1 MSLFAIV
8 NGDVLTPQKVLED
21 ATVLIEGERIVEIR
35 QGGSYPAEATVLDA
49 QGGLVAPGLI
59 DIHVHGSAGYDTMD
73 ATPQALH
80 AMATFFAAHGVTSF
94 LPTTVTAEQT
104 ALLAAV
110 ENATWCQQH
119 YQGGAHIIGLHLE
132 GPYISAMHPGAQPV
146 QHIRPADPAEY
157 TRLFAHG
164 NVRLISLAPEIK
176 ENRQLIEYAA
186 AQGASVA
193 IGHSAA
199 TYDDVMENVPRGLN
213 QCCHTFNGMSSLH
226 HREPGAVG
234 AVLTCDDI
242 YAQAIVDLVHLHP
255 AIVKLLVRAKGTERV
270 VLITDAMRATGLADG
285 EYDLGGQSVT
295 VSNGRA
301 YLTYGNSLAG
311 SVLTM
316 DQGLRNL
323 MQATGLSLVEAL
335 PMATAVPARS
345 IGLGHELGLL
355 QPGYVAD
362 LVVLKQHNDGRDFQ
376 VETTIVQ
383 GNVVY
388 QRTL

>member
-1 MSLFAIV
+1 MSLLAIV

-35 QGGSYPAEATVLDA
+35 QGGSYPAEATMLDA

-110 ENATWCQQH
+110 ENATWCQRH
-119 YQGGAHIIGLHLE
+119 YQGGARIIGLHLE
-132 GPYISAMHPGAQPV
+132 GPYISAAHPGAQPV
-146 QHIRPADPAEY
+146 PHIRPADPAEY
-157 TRLFAHG
+157 TRLFARG
-164 NVRLISLAPEIK
+164 NVRLISLAPEIA
-176 ENRQLIEYAA
+176 ENRPLIEYAA

-193 IGHSAA
+193 VGHSAA

-213 QCCHTFNGMSSLH
+213 QCCHTFNGMSRLH

-234 AVLTCDDI
+234 AVLTCDEI

-270 VLITDAMRATGLADG
+270 VLITDAMRAAGLSDG
-285 EYDLGGQSVT
+285 EYDLAGQSVT
-295 VSNGRA
+295 VSKGRA

-323 MQATGLSLVEAL
+323 MQATELSLIEAL
-335 PMATAVPARS
+335 PMATSVPARS

-362 LVVLKQHNDGRDFQ
+362 LVILKHNDGRDFQ

-388 QRTL
+388 QRTS

>member
-1 MSLFAIV
+1 
-8 NGDVLTPQKVLED
+8 
-21 ATVLIEGERIVEIR
+21 
-35 QGGSYPAEATVLDA
+35 
-49 QGGLVAPGLI
+49 
-59 DIHVHGSAGYDTMD
+59 
-73 ATPQALH
+73 
-80 AMATFFAAHGVTSF
+80 
-94 LPTTVTAEQT
+94 
-104 ALLAAV
+104 
-110 ENATWCQQH
+110 
-119 YQGGAHIIGLHLE
+119 
-132 GPYISAMHPGAQPV
+132 
-146 QHIRPADPAEY
+146 
-157 TRLFAHG
+157 
-164 NVRLISLAPEIK
+164 
-176 ENRQLIEYAA
+176 
-186 AQGASVA
+186 
-193 IGHSAA
+193 
-199 TYDDVMENVPRGLN
+199 MENVPRGLN

-234 AVLTCDDI
+234 AVLTCDEI

-323 MQATGLSLVEAL
+323 MQATGLSLAEVL

-355 QPGYVAD
+355 KPGYMAD
-362 LVVLKQHNDGRDFQ
+362 LIVLKQHNDGRDFR

>member
-1 MSLFAIV
+1 MSLLAIV

-21 ATVLIEGERIVEIR
+21 ATVLIEDERIVEIR
-35 QGGSYPAEATVLDA
+35 QGGSYPAEATVLDVR
-49 QGGLVAPGLI
+49 GRLVAPGLI

-94 LPTTVTAEQT
+94 LPTTVTAEQA

-110 ENATWCQQH
+110 ENVTWCQQH

-132 GPYISAMHPGAQPV
+132 GPYISATHPGAQPV

-157 TRLFAHG
+157 TQLFAHG

-176 ENRQLIEYAA
+176 ENRPLIEYAA

-193 IGHSAA
+193 VGHSAA

-213 QCCHTFNGMSSLH
+213 QCCHTFNGMSGLH
-226 HREPGAVG
+226 HREPGAAG
-234 AVLTCDDI
+234 AVLTCDEI

-270 VLITDAMRATGLADG
+270 VLITDSMRATGLADG
-285 EYDLGGQSVT
+285 EYDLAGQSVT

-316 DQGLRNL
+316 DQGLCNL
-323 MQATGLSLVEAL
+323 MQATGLSLIEAL
-335 PMATAVPARS
+335 PMATSVPARS
-345 IGLGHELGLL
+345 IGLGSELGSL

-362 LVVLKQHNDGRDFQ
+362 LVVLKHNDGRDFQ

-388 QRTL
+388 QRTS

>member
-1 MSLFAIV
+1 MSLLAIV

-21 ATVLIEGERIVEIR
+21 ATVLDVRGR
-35 QGGSYPAEATVLDA
+35 
-49 QGGLVAPGLI
+49 LVAPGLI

-94 LPTTVTAEQT
+94 LPTTVTAEQA

-132 GPYISAMHPGAQPV
+132 GPYISATHPGAQPV

-157 TRLFAHG
+157 TQLFAHG

-176 ENRQLIEYAA
+176 ENRPLIEYAA

-193 IGHSAA
+193 VGHSAA

-213 QCCHTFNGMSSLH
+213 QCCHTFNGMSGLH
-226 HREPGAVG
+226 HRESGAAG
-234 AVLTCDDI
+234 AVLTCDEI

-270 VLITDAMRATGLADG
+270 VLITDAMRAAGLADG
-285 EYDLGGQSVT
+285 EYDLAGQSVT

-323 MQATGLSLVEAL
+323 MQATGLSLIEAL
-335 PMATAVPARS
+335 PMATSVPARS
-345 IGLGHELGLL
+345 IGLGSELGSL

-362 LVVLKQHNDGRDFQ
+362 LVVLKHNDGRDFQ

-388 QRTL
+388 QRTS